1 MGIESIVA
9 LAGIF
14 GPSVMD
20 FIKKKFLKQD
30 KSDPEAVLGNLS
42 LQSPDTMPPY
52 VTALSTYLD
61 AQTRFFNRDISGQP
75 STWIVDLRAS
85 IRPLSIMAG
94 FVILFLEAIGV
105 ATLDVGTRSAI
116 IANNS
121 SWFGQKLI

>member
-42 LQSPDTMPPY
+42 LQSPETMPPY

-85 IRPLSIMAG
+85 IRPLSIVAG
-94 FVILFLEAIGV
+94 FALLVVDFFYPGQLDQGV
-105 ATLDVGTRSAI
+105 RCSI

>member
-42 LQSPDTMPPY
+42 LQSPETMPPY
-52 VTALSTYLD
+52 VNALSTYLD

-85 IRPLSIMAG
+85 IRPLSIIAG
-94 FVILFLEAIGV
+94 FALLAADFFSPGQ
-105 ATLDVGTRSAI
+105 LDQGTRAAI